1 MFDFPI
7 LATGVGEIAAVISII
22 SAGVGAY
29 ASVASAEAQAEAE
42 DFNAKV
48 AANDARASA
57 DQAQFEADQR
67 RSRTRRLLATQR
79 ASALKS
85 GVTESGSFLNVQ
97 EDTAIQAELD
107 ALSAIYTGKIESN
120 RNRAKAELGFQ
131 SARNTR
137 STGLLTA
144 AGTGL
149 GGASRAY
156 SQWPTTKTG
165 TG

>member
-29 ASVASAEAQAEAE
+29 ASVASADAQADAE
-42 DFNAKV
+42 EFNAKV

-57 DQAQFEADQR
+57 EQANFEAEQR
-67 RSRTRRLLATQR
+67 RSRTRRLLASQR

-85 GVTESGSFLNVQ
+85 GVTEGGSLMNVQ
-97 EDTAIQAELD
+97 EDTAIQSELD
-107 ALSAIYTGKIESN
+107 ALAAIYTGQIESN
-120 RNRAKAELGFQ
+120 RSRAKSQLGFAA
-131 SARNTR
+131 ARNTR

-144 AGTGL
+144 TGEGL
-149 GGASRAY
+149 GGASKGLASYPR
-156 SQWPTTKTG
+156 T
-165 TG
+165 